1 MNYIEILT
9 ELDKSIQKQVIE
21 LEKTNWIKRH
31 VVCDR
36 LKSALVHVKREL
48 NKKGIWE
55 DENIWENRK

>member
-9 ELDKSIQKQVIE
+9 ELDKSIEKQVKE
-21 LEKTNWIKRH
+21 LEQTNWIKRH

-48 NKKGIWE
+48 NKKG
-55 DENIWENRK
+55 N